1 MCKSDDMR
9 HDERA
14 RIMSE
19 RDALAAHI
27 SLLMS
32 EGVESD
38 CTGDEHPLV
47 GVHHAS

>member
-1 MCKSDDMR
+1 MR